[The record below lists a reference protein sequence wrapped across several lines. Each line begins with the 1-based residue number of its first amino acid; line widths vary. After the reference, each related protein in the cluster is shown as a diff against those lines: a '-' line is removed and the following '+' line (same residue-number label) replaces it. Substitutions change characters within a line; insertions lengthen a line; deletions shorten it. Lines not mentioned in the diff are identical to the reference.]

1 MPKPPIPEELQALLR
16 EPNPAVIA
24 TLKPDGA
31 PLSVATWYLWEDE
44 RALVNMDH
52 SRARLDHL
60 REDPRVSLTVLDTDD
75 WYRHVSLRGRV
86 VAIEP
91 DHDLKD
97 IDRLSRHYRGQDY
110 PNRDSARVSAWIEID
125 TWHAWNA

>member
-1 MPKPPIPEELQALLR
+1 MPPLPDELDALLR
-16 EPNPAVIA
+16 EPHPAVIA

-44 RALVNMDH
+44 RVLVNMDD

-60 REDPRVSLTVLDTDD
+60 RKDPRVSLTVLDSN
-75 WYRHVSLRGRV
+75 WYRHVSLQGRV

-91 DHDLKD
+91 DAELKD
-97 IDRLSRHYRGQDY
+97 IDRISQHYRGEPY
-110 PNRDSARVSAWIEID
+110 RTRDRGRTSAWIQIEN
-125 TWHAWNA
+125 WHAWGV